1 MFDTLKGKTV
11 LVTGGNRGIGKSIVK
26 LLAQYGL
33 NVAFTYNH
41 NEAQAIELIN
51 SLNFEGVSVHPY
63 KMNLENEE
71 EIYTVVE
78 RIEADFGGIDY
89 LVNNAGII
97 RDSYML
103 LMSTSDWN
111 KVLST
116 DLTGTFL
123 LTKEVLPLMLAK
135 KSGAIVNISSIAGL
149 VGVEGQ
155 TNYCA
160 AKAGLIGLTK
170 ALAKEVAGKGIRVNA
185 IAPGYVETDM
195 ISGIDI
201 NSNSE
206 YLEKIPLKRV
216 ANPDEIA
223 SVVLFLLSEGAS
235 YMTGTTIEV
244 DGGLTN

>member
-1 MFDTLKGKTV
+1 MFNTLKGKTV
-11 LVTGGNRGIGKSIVK
+11 LVTGGSRGIGKSIVK
-26 LLAQYGL
+26 LLTQYGL

-41 NEAQAIELIN
+41 NEDQATELIE
-51 SLNFEGVSVHPY
+51 SLKAENVDIRKY
-63 KMNLENEE
+63 KMNLENED
-71 EIYTVVE
+71 EIYTAIQ

-103 LMSTSDWN
+103 LMSSEDWN

-116 DLTGTFL
+116 DLTGAFL
-123 LTKEVLPLMLAK
+123 LTKEVLPMMLAK
-135 KSGAIVNISSIAGL
+135 KNGSIVNISSIAGVIG
-149 VGVEGQ
+149 VGGQ

-195 ISGIDI
+195 ISDIDI
-201 NSNSE
+201 DNNSE
-206 YLEKIPLKRV
+206 YIEKVPLKRV
-216 ANPDEIA
+216 ATPDEIA

-235 YMTGTTIEV
+235 YITGNTIEV

>member
-11 LVTGGNRGIGKSIVK
+11 LVTGGNRGIGKSVVK
-26 LLAQYGL
+26 LLAQHGL

-41 NEAQAIELIN
+41 NEAQATELIE
-51 SLNFEGVSVHPY
+51 SLNFENVSVHGY
-63 KMNLENEE
+63 KMNLESEE
-71 EIYTVVE
+71 EIYAAVL

-103 LMSTSDWN
+103 LMSSTDWN

-116 DLTGTFL
+116 DLTGAFL
-123 LTKEVLPLMLAK
+123 LTKEVLPVMLSR
-135 KSGAIVNISSIAGL
+135 KSGAIVNISSIAG
-149 VGVEGQ
+149 VIGVEGQ

-201 NSNSE
+201 DNNSGFI
-206 YLEKIPLKRV
+206 EKIPLKRV